1 MGLGRGL
8 PVEVGFRALCPR
20 GRAEA
25 PVEPR
30 PGAPCPQIPVSAF
43 PQCPALWPALPKSRP
58 SAASGDQ
65 NLL

>member
-1 MGLGRGL
+1 M
-8 PVEVGFRALCPR
+8 EVGFRALCPR
-20 GRAEA
+20 GSAEA

-30 PGAPCPQIPVSAF
+30 PGATCPQMPVSTLS
-43 PQCPALWPALPKSRP
+43 QCPALCATVPKSRP